1 MKVFHYSRI
10 LVAFILIGLV
20 ASIVIGMERHQVEVR
35 NKTVDLAIDYE
46 DVVRLAEMEGRPV
59 SEVLGYMK
67 EDGITSLAVYETTF
81 KKLNENGKA
90 VATPGAELLKNY
102 QNGGITDPAWRSF
115 IESGRVKGTE
125 VYVTGHDMG
134 TFREV
139 KEDLLRRLGSDRVES
154 IMVGST
160 EVLAVKANYKELLKM
175 NLGMPTDEMRAVNE
189 AGFYVLARP
198 SNYLNASAD
207 DVRAVFARMEGFDIS
222 EVVFSGKEMLGAPK
236 SLQTTIDMMKERNLT
251 LGLIEAT
258 TQLQFYKQTG
268 LEDISKNL
276 GYDKIARL
284 YSIPK
289 NEQPKLKID
298 TAVERWSNTDQER
311 NIRIDLMRL

>member
-102 QNGGITDPAWRSF
+102 QNGGITDQAWRSF

-125 VYVTGHDMG
+125 VYVT
-134 TFREV
+134 
-139 KEDLLRRLGSDRVES
+139 
-154 IMVGST
+154 
-160 EVLAVKANYKELLKM
+160 
-175 NLGMPTDEMRAVNE
+175 
-189 AGFYVLARP
+189 
-198 SNYLNASAD
+198 
-207 DVRAVFARMEGFDIS
+207 
-222 EVVFSGKEMLGAPK
+222 
-236 SLQTTIDMMKERNLT
+236 
-251 LGLIEAT
+251 
-258 TQLQFYKQTG
+258 
-268 LEDISKNL
+268 
-276 GYDKIARL
+276 
-284 YSIPK
+284 
-289 NEQPKLKID
+289 
-298 TAVERWSNTDQER
+298 
-311 NIRIDLMRL
+311 